1 VIIVSENESLAESVF
16 SMVQAVRS
24 GEIDPLELRLTQSY
38 KDLQELAAKIDSRI
52 DIDEMLNEILS
63 TKVNRVQELA
73 RILAAPEIYVS
84 RLKELSMRNLAK
96 LVTEKQPVVIGHLGQ
111 DSLGSALTRVISL
124 IEAMSREPPED
135 PIPKITS
142 LPNGFALDT
151 EDSVFLED
159 LEKFLVTIP
168 EDKKTSFNDL
178 VMNEEFGTFLKHFLY
193 VVILVSKGRLHY
205 DPISKEVWRPSVSEI
220 DLT

>member
-1 VIIVSENESLAESVF
+1 MSENQSLAESVF

-24 GEIDPLELRLTQSY
+24 GEIDPLELRLTQAY

-96 LVTEKQPVVIGHLGQ
+96 LVTPKQPVVIRHLEQ
-111 DSLGSALTRVISL
+111 DSLGDALNRIVAL
-124 IEAMSREPPED
+124 IDAMSREPPED
-135 PIPKITS
+135 PIPKLTA
-142 LPNGFALDT
+142 LPNGFALET

-159 LEKFLVTIP
+159 LERFLATIP
-168 EDKKTSFNDL
+168 EDKRTNFDDL
-178 VMNEEFGTFLKHFLY
+178 VTNEEFELFLKHFLY

-205 DPISKEVWRPSVSEI
+205 DPESREVWKPSISEI
-220 DLT
+220 DMT